1 MKQRL
6 ILITAGF
13 PYGSAETFLES
24 EITYLAKGFKEII
37 ILCPEP
43 RDSRLRSLP
52 NNCSV
57 SFYTKELTQIDK
69 LKALLGLF
77 NKTTWKEIKIIRK
90 TYQLKLSK
98 GIISTLLISLYQAQ
112 RVAQLCQEKILKPS
126 ESKTNTIFYSYWCDD
141 TALALAL
148 LKKDNPKIKC
158 VSRAH
163 GWDVYFGVHSINYL
177 PFRHLI
183 NEDIN
188 AIYPISDKGKQ
199 EIEEVW
205 KIQDTS
211 KVKVS
216 RLGVEKQEIAPLNKS
231 QTFTLVSCSNM
242 IPLKRVHLIA
252 EAVMAYLEPIE
263 WIHFGDGSE
272 FESIQQYCEKKQQN
286 FHSIAFRGRV
296 PNAEV
301 IDFYQKNWVDAFINT
316 SSSEGV
322 PVSIMEAMSFG
333 IPCIATDVGGNSEI
347 VNNENGILLTS
358 DPSLNDIQ
366 KAIKSV
372 LNNHS
377 KSEAAYQTWKEKYNA
392 EKNYKEFVEELILI
406 MG

>member
-1 MKQRL
+1 MLKRL
-6 ILITAGF
+6 VLITSGF
-13 PYGSAETFLES
+13 PYGKNETFLES
-24 EITYLAKGFKEII
+24 EISYLANAFDEVV
-37 ILCPEP
+37 ILCPKP
-43 RDSRLRSLP
+43 IDPHIRNLP
-52 NNCSV
+52 DNCTV
-57 SFYTKELTQIDK
+57 DFYTKELTQIDK

-126 ESKTNTIFYSYWCDD
+126 ESITDTIFYSYWCDD

-263 WIHFGDGSE
+263 WIHFGDGPE
-272 FESIQQYCEKKQQN
+272 FESIQQYCEKKQQS

>member
-13 PYGSAETFLES
+13 PYGNSEAFLES
-24 EITYLAKGFKEII
+24 EIDYLAKAFKEVV
-37 ILCPEP
+37 ILCPKP
-43 RDSRLRSLP
+43 IDPHIRNLP
-52 NNCSV
+52 DNCTV
-57 SFYTKELTQIDK
+57 DFYTKELSTLDK

-98 GIISTLLISLYQAQ
+98 GIISTLLISLYQAK
-112 RVAQLCQEKILKPS
+112 RIAKVCQKKYLKDS
-126 ESKTNTIFYSYWCDD
+126 ELNSQTVFYSYWCDD

-163 GWDVYFGVHSINYL
+163 GWDVYFRVHSINYL

-242 IPLKRVHLIA
+242 ISLKRVHLIA
-252 EAVMAYLEPIE
+252 EAVVAYLEPIE
-263 WIHFGDGSE
+263 WIHFGDGPE
-272 FESIQQYCEKKQQN
+272 FESIQQYCEKKQES
-286 FHSIAFRGRV
+286 FHSISFKGRV
-296 PNAEV
+296 PNEEV
-301 IDFYQKNWVDAFINT
+301 MDFYQKNWIDVFINV

-347 VNNENGILLTS
+347 VNNQNGILLTS

-366 KAIKSV
+366 NAFKEI
-372 LNNHS
+372 LNS
-377 KSEAAYQTWKEKYNA
+377 DEKRKMAYQTWEEQYNA
-392 EKNYKEFVEELILI
+392 EKNYTEFVEMLINLK
-406 MG
+406 